1 MVSDDRGDFL
11 KSQLQILNA
20 KFHSA
25 MAAGGTFEDVK
36 GLYLQMKSLH
46 QQANALGIDINPTT
60 SVAANP
66 GPPTNNVTRS

>member
-46 QQANALGIDINPTT
+46 QQANALGIDINPVTPKQQK
-60 SVAANP
+60 SNP
-66 GPPTNNVTRS
+66 GWKN